1 MDLDR
6 DDQIIRRHLEFFTA
20 KLVESDA
27 PFLGSGKWSVGP
39 TAIVLE
45 QSGSWTYGFLAN
57 HLWSIAGATCRGQH
71 WTTVVARWRRLDVD
85 GLGAATVY
93 WLLFTVHCSL
103 FTVYRPL
110 ATPAPL
116 PHIDQI
122 EKAIMNRNER

>member
-1 MDLDR
+1 MGLDR

-20 KLVESDA
+20 ELVESDG

-45 QSGSWTYGFLAN
+45 QSGSWTYSFLAN
-57 HLWSIAGATCRGQH
+57 HIWSIAGATCTGQH

-85 GLGAATVY
+85 GLGGRY
-93 WLLFTVHCSL
+93 WLLFTGHW
-103 FTVYRPL
+103 PL
-110 ATPAPL
+110 AAPAPL

-122 EKAIMNRNER
+122 EKAIMNRKDR

>member
-6 DDQIIRRHLEFFTA
+6 DDQIVRRHLEFFTA
-20 KLVESDA
+20 ELVESDA

-57 HLWSIAGATCRGQH
+57 HIWSIAGATCRGQH

-85 GLGAATVY
+85 GLGDATGY
-93 WLLFTVHCSL
+93 WSL
-103 FTVYRPL
+103 FTVYCLL
-110 ATPAPL
+110 ATGHCLL
-116 PHIDQI
+116 PTGH
-122 EKAIMNRNER
+122 